1 MIRGAAHNRGENHRE
16 QGGDFP
22 RAEALC
28 DRVTLGE
35 SNEHACILVASPL
48 IK

>member
-1 MIRGAAHNRGENHRE
+1 MIRGAAHNHGEDHRE
-16 QGGDFP
+16 QRGDFP

-28 DRVTLGE
+28 DPVTLGE

>member
-1 MIRGAAHNRGENHRE
+1 MIRGAAHNRGENQGE
-16 QGGDFP
+16 QGRNFP

-48 IK
+48 VK